1 MKIDSTTQF
10 LGSELLPEENIPGKA
25 KFHII
30 PCPMEETVS
39 FGVGTRLGPGEILK
53 ASQEL
58 ERNIGD
64 ISVCNDGIYTHP
76 EINCD
81 LSHQESLTE
90 LEKLVY
96 EVAFEKKFPVIIGG
110 EHSLTSASV
119 KGVRRAIGEDI
130 GIIQID
136 AHADLREDY
145 QGNPHSHASVMRL
158 LAELG
163 FRIASLGVRAISTE
177 EKLAR
182 KKFNVFS
189 IDGERLVREQISFF
203 ELPDDF
209 PKKLYLSL
217 DFDGLDPSIIPSV
230 GTPVPGGLS
239 YYQVLDL
246 IQASLE
252 GRQIVGF
259 DAVELSP
266 SKYDLVSSFC
276 AASLIQRIM
285 HFV

>member
-1 MKIDSTTQF
+1 M
-10 LGSELLPEENIPGKA
+10 
-25 KFHII
+25 
-30 PCPMEETVS
+30 
-39 FGVGTRLGPGEILK
+39 
-53 ASQEL
+53 
-58 ERNIGD
+58 
-64 ISVCNDGIYTHP
+64 
-76 EINCD
+76 
-81 LSHQESLTE
+81 
-90 LEKLVY
+90 
-96 EVAFEKKFPVIIGG
+96 
-110 EHSLTSASV
+110 
-119 KGVRRAIGEDI
+119 
-130 GIIQID
+130 
-136 AHADLREDY
+136 
-145 QGNPHSHASVMRL
+145 
-158 LAELG
+158 
-163 FRIASLGVRAISTE
+163 
-177 EKLAR
+177 
-182 KKFNVFS
+182 
-189 IDGERLVREQISFF
+189 REQISFF